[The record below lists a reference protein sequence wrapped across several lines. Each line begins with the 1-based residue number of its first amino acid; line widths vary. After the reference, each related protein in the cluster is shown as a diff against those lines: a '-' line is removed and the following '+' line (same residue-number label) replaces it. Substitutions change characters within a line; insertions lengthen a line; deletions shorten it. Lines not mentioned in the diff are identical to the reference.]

1 MSNLITLSHYPLNS
15 NNTEQPIYEGVTT
28 VWLLSTLGSPSAL
41 FKNSKSSSDNST
53 SSCAIKK
60 KDIIN
65 VSIPQTCKVIEDNEL
80 ELSLRYV
87 SNLLYGVTVCY
98 HRKTE
103 YVLSDLTGLLAQLQ
117 KKLYNS
123 SSSSTRKNNS
133 KINRQVAATTIFDFN
148 GQVTS
153 GTSKTNGILN
163 DDPLFDINQ
172 MKNFESLLG
181 FVPSE
186 NASEALTIK
195 RQDYM
200 KELTN
205 SNNFDNPT
213 NSDSSQF
220 RNFSMH
226 QMHHSMTLDDIPID
240 VDFDLDI
247 DDVVSQQGTTYHST
261 TDSQRTG
268 SDLEIKYNDQQF
280 NLDFEGNDSEMNNY
294 EEKSVSK
301 NQEGN
306 TGINL
311 GIADDDQSEDEEAS
325 LEDENDNGPA
335 LKKMK
340 ITNKN
345 TIGNAIFSLIILD
358 ERTGLSTDTLRR
370 NHSNYSEIM
379 ESKNKSNKRSGN
391 DMGNSWQ
398 QIIDLNEQV
407 DILKSCWMYIFTDSE
422 DMPNIPFNKNATFSD
437 TDSIERGRKRSRSMV
452 SNLNSERSSSNVSS
466 EEQGRRMVLTKEN
479 SFSNNDD
486 LLLNLEQIDE
496 ELDEN
501 DSRATSPNHQQ
512 GFMHLNLDLPPSSFG
527 RTNTRNNTRNDNN
540 SNSAITSSG
549 SNERDVVDVLYTKTM
564 SGRKR
569 NSKDTT
575 STIGSGDS
583 SMISFDQ
590 RQSQKEY
597 QHPSTLVL
605 DYQTRKF
612 YDYISERCSFV
623 GKTSRSYPPFK
634 RKLLFEDIVPSELS
648 TAKMRT
654 TEDDNETGHIT
665 VIDRKIAA
673 SAFLSLLNLA
683 SKDMIGIKE
692 YHDHSNGNNWFQ
704 MMNGDDI
711 VVYA

>member
-1 MSNLITLSHYPLNS
+1 MSNIITLSHHPLNS
-15 NNTEQPIYEGVTT
+15 NHSEQPIYEGVTT
-28 VWLLSTLGSPSAL
+28 VWLLSTLGNPSTL
-41 FKNSKSSSDNST
+41 FKSSDNST
-53 SSCAIKK
+53 GSSAIRK

-65 VSIPQTCKVIEDNEL
+65 VSIPQTCKVIENNEL

-123 SSSSTRKNNS
+123 SSSSTKKNNS
-133 KINRQVAATTIFDFN
+133 KINRNVGATTIFDFSTN
-148 GQVTS
+148 GCNN
-153 GTSKTNGILN
+153 GTSKTNGFLN

-172 MKNFESLLG
+172 MKNFESFIS

-220 RNFSMH
+220 RNFSIR
-226 QMHHSMTLDDIPID
+226 QMNHSMTLDDIPID

-247 DDVVSQQGTTYHST
+247 DDIVSQQGTTYHST

-280 NLDFEGNDSEMNNY
+280 VLEFDGNESEVNNY
-294 EEKSVSK
+294 ENNSASK
-301 NQEGN
+301 KPEDN

-311 GIADDDQSEDEEAS
+311 GIVDDNQSEDEEAS

-340 ITNKN
+340 LTNKS
-345 TIGNAIFSLIILD
+345 TIGNTLFSLVILD

-370 NHSNYSEIM
+370 NHSNYCEIM
-379 ESKNKSNKRSGN
+379 ESKNKSNKRIVNDVGN
-391 DMGNSWQ
+391 NWQ
-398 QIIDLNEQV
+398 QIIDLNEQA
-407 DILKSCWMYIFTDSE
+407 DILRNCWMYIFTDRE
-422 DMPNIPFNKNATFSD
+422 DMLNIPFNKNAPFSD
-437 TDSIERGRKRSRSMV
+437 ANSIERGRKRSRYLV
-452 SNLNSERSSSNVSS
+452 SNPNSERSSSNVSS
-466 EEQGRRMVLTKEN
+466 EEQGRRMAMTKEN
-479 SFSNNDD
+479 SFNNNDD

-501 DSRATSPNHQQ
+501 DSRATSSNHQQ
-512 GFMHLNLDLPPSSFG
+512 DFLHLNLDLPPSSFG
-527 RTNTRNNTRNDNN
+527 RANTRNNTRNDNN

-549 SNERDVVDVLYTKTM
+549 SNERDVVDVLYSKTM
-564 SGRKR
+564 SGRKK
-569 NSKDTT
+569 NSKETT
-575 STIGSGDS
+575 STIASGDS
-583 SMISFDQ
+583 SMIGFDQ

-597 QHPSTLVL
+597 QPPTTLVL

-612 YDYISERCSFV
+612 YDYIKERCFFV
-623 GKTSRSYPPFK
+623 GKTSRSYPPFE

-654 TEDDNETGHIT
+654 TDDNNETGHIT
-665 VIDRKIAA
+665 IIDRKIAA

-683 SKDMIGIKE
+683 SKDMIGIRE
-692 YHDHSNGNNWFQ
+692 YHGPGNTNNWFQ